1 MPKLD
6 LEVNKNNEINPE
18 INIEGKNTNIG
29 IPQLEINL
37 ENNNLDNANGSLE
50 VNNSKNGQESKVY
63 AKKGIKFLPKVGNKK
78 EGFVS
83 SKIDVGGKLDVNNI
97 DVSNM
102 KPADAGANGTK
113 IGNRI
118 IE

>member
-1 MPKLD
+1 M
-6 LEVNKNNEINPE
+6 
-18 INIEGKNTNIG
+18 
-29 IPQLEINL
+29 EINL
-37 ENNNLDNANGSLE
+37 DAQEQIQDNNLFNI
-50 VNNSKNGQESKVY
+50 NNQESKVY
-63 AKKGIKFLPKVGNKK
+63 AKKGIRGLPKVGLKK
-78 EGFVS
+78 TDFVS

-97 DVSNM
+97 DTSNL

>member
-1 MPKLD
+1 MPKFNI
-6 LEVNKNNEINPE
+6 EVNNEEKNQEL
-18 INIEGKNTNIG
+18 NIEENNNNIEIE
-29 IPQLEINL
+29 IPKVEINL
-37 ENNNLDNANGSLE
+37 DAQEQIQDNLFNININN
-50 VNNSKNGQESKVY
+50 QESKVY
-63 AKKGIKFLPKVGNKK
+63 AKKGIRGLPKVGLKK
-78 EGFVS
+78 TDFVS

-97 DVSNM
+97 DTSNL